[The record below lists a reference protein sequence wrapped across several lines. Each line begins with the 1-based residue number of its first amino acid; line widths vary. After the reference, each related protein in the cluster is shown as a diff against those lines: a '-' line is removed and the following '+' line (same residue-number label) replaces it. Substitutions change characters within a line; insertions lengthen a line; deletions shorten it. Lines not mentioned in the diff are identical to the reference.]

1 MQQQPW
7 QRPWRPPR
15 LKRASLPYYFLSDY
29 ALWRRP
35 KNSPL
40 LIHTTYFTCFWSERW
55 PQRYLWT
62 TEGRLQ
68 RAVATWRAWTCSPL
82 LCSGS
87 SSSRNAAAAT
97 DGCCNHHQAGGVWG
111 RVGEPSEGLPAREH
125 RYSIAASTLSYPLLL
140 LRSKR
145 GTKLTEPWGGRNN
158 PLLPCM
164 SDAASTKRHLATLLS
179 CTIINRHLKISFSCS
194 CQ

>member
-40 LIHTTYFTCFWSERW
+40 LIHTTYFTCFGRSVG
-55 PQRYLWT
+55 PNGT
-62 TEGRLQ
+62 FGRLK
-68 RAVATWRAWTCSPL
+68 AGYKEL
-82 LCSGS
+82 LLPGELGPVHHHCHCSG
-87 SSSRNAAAAT
+87 SSRNAAA
-97 DGCCNHHQAGGVWG
+97 DGCGCCNHHQAGGVWG

-125 RYSIAASTLSYPLLL
+125 RYSIAASSTLSYPLLL

-145 GTKLTEPWGGRNN
+145 RGSLQQANRTMGWTQQPF
-158 PLLPCM
+158 
-164 SDAASTKRHLATLLS
+164 ASLYE
-179 CTIINRHLKISFSCS
+179 
-194 CQ
+194 

>member
-1 MQQQPW
+1 MTSCHPHSHWNGGYWMQQQPW

-87 SSSRNAAAAT
+87 SSSRNAAAA

-125 RYSIAASTLSYPLLL
+125 RYSNFNQHRSALTQLLVL
-140 LRSKR
+140 LW
-145 GTKLTEPWGGRNN
+145 LV
-158 PLLPCM
+158 LC
-164 SDAASTKRHLATLLS
+164 SD
-179 CTIINRHLKISFSCS
+179 
-194 CQ
+194 

>member
-1 MQQQPW
+1 MAAAVEAAEAEESITAVLFSVGLCTLAQT
-7 QRPWRPPR
+7 
-15 LKRASLPYYFLSDY
+15 KEFTII
-29 ALWRRP
+29 
-35 KNSPL
+35 NSHNL
-40 LIHTTYFTCFWSERW
+40 FHMFWSERW

-87 SSSRNAAAAT
+87 SSSRNAAAA